1 MQLDFAQANDP
12 FLSATITVVAGG
24 VSREDQS
31 DAVRVRQASVKAGDP
46 ATRTVGDGNGEQWA
60 VAFREADWIST
71 RKPTR
76 GMMIEADVVSNRWP
90 RLTVQRVQTL
100 GGMILLECSAR
111 EKGVRP

>member
-1 MQLDFAQANDP
+1 MQLDFAQANSP
-12 FLSATITVVAGG
+12 FLSATITVVASG
-24 VSREDQS
+24 VSREDPS
-31 DAVRVRQASVKAGDP
+31 DAVRVRHASVKAGDP
-46 ATRTVGDGNGEQWA
+46 STRTVGDGNGEQWA

-76 GMMIEADVVSNRWP
+76 GMMIEADAVSNRWP